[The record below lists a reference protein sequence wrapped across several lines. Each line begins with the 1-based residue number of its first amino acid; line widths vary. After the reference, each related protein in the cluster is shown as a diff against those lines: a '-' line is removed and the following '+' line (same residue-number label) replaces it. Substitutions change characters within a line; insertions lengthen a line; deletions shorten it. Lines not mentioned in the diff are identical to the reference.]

1 MITDYYKQEIRRLR
15 KIAADFSRDNPG
27 LSNALSGDSAD
38 PDVSRLLEGVAFL
51 TANIRQELDQ
61 QFPALLHSLA
71 RIVCPQYIRPL
82 PSTTIMAFEGR
93 ASLSQPLVV
102 PAGTC
107 IDSRDT
113 GQGSCRFRT
122 TENLTVLPMKLERV
136 QILDDGLQPQ
146 LAFELHFELQG
157 VTLSQLPLERL
168 RLYIGGEYAD
178 ASDIYYLLRHRLKA
192 LTLISDGERSLPASA
207 IDGCGFDAG
216 QSLFGH
222 ERGMMPAFDLIHQ
235 YFLCPQKYLFVD
247 IDLRSWRLRGEG
259 NRFALRFQCHKPSFS
274 LPVLG
279 REHFVLHAVPAVN
292 LFEQKS
298 QAVLLDPLQESF
310 QLLPAISNHAQVASI
325 YAVQSV
331 ESIARG
337 MDSPRRYLPFGG
349 FASPD
354 PDAAVYEI
362 QYVQGQDGA
371 NPDLYL
377 KLALPPGQALFDKEI
392 LKAGLLCTNGELAE
406 TLMPGDIAVAT
417 SSTPE
422 LVTYRNITKP
432 TLARRIPLDG
442 DQLWRLISHLSM
454 NYLSI
459 TDAETLK
466 GMLRLYVAPD
476 NKGKTDRLANEKKI
490 DAITAVRAQ
499 QGEALFGNCFIHGQQ
514 LLIQLK
520 SEHFVS
526 PGDRFLFGCVLDHF
540 FAATAAIN
548 VYSELTFED
557 FFSGERLQWPARIGN
572 RPLQ

>member
-1 MITDYYKQEIRRLR
+1 VITDYYKQEIRRL
-15 KIAADFSRDNPG
+15 KTIAADFSRDNPG
-27 LSNALSGDSAD
+27 LGRALAGESSD
-38 PDVSRLLEGVAFL
+38 PDVARVLEGVAFL

-61 QFPALLHSLA
+61 QFPKLLHSLA
-71 RIVCPQYIRPL
+71 QIVCPHYIRPL

-93 ASLSQPLVV
+93 ASLNQPLTVA
-102 PAGTC
+102 AGTC
-107 IDSRDT
+107 IDSRET
-113 GQGSCRFRT
+113 AQGSCRFRT
-122 TENLTVLPMKLERV
+122 TEDLTVLPMTLNRV
-136 QILDDGLQPQ
+136 VTLDEGQQPR

-157 VTLSQLPLERL
+157 LTLAQLPFERL

-178 ASDIYYLLRHRLKA
+178 ASDLYYLLCHRLRV
-192 LTLISDGERSLPASA
+192 LTLVADGERSLPVAAVAASGLEPA
-207 IDGCGFDAG
+207 
-216 QSLFGH
+216 QSLFGRQ
-222 ERGMMPAFDLIHQ
+222 RGMMPAFDLIHQ

-247 IDLRSWRLRGEG
+247 IDLRSWRQRGDG
-259 NRFALRFQCHKPSFS
+259 SRFALRFQCDKPSFS
-274 LPVLG
+274 LPELG

-298 QAVLLDPLQESF
+298 RAVLLDPLQESF
-310 QLLPAISNHAQVASI
+310 QLLPVVSNHARNATI
-325 YAVQSV
+325 YSVESV

-337 MDSPRRYLPFGG
+337 MDEPRPYRAFGG
-349 FASPD
+349 FAGQD
-354 PDAAVYEI
+354 FETAVYEI
-362 QYVQGQDGA
+362 QYLQGQDNA

-377 KLALPPGQALFDKEI
+377 KLALPPGQALLDKEI
-392 LKAGLLCTNGELAE
+392 LKAGLICSNGDLAE
-406 TLMPGDIAVAT
+406 TLMPGDICVAT

-422 LVTYRNITKP
+422 LVTYRNLTKP

-442 DQLWRLISHLSM
+442 DQLWRLVSHLSL

-476 NKGKTDRLANEKKI
+476 NKGKTDRLANDKKI
-490 DAITAVRAQ
+490 DAITSVQVQ
-499 QGEALFGNCFIHGQQ
+499 QGEALFGNSFIHGQH

-526 PGDRFLFGCVLDHF
+526 PGDKYLFGSVLERF

-548 VYSELTFED
+548 VYSELTLED
-557 FFSGERLQWPARIGN
+557 FFSGERLQWPARIGS